1 MTSFGRKLY
10 GSINSLVKLY
20 DHYGMMSEVLL
31 AEHDLIEVIN
41 QYNEIELKLRE
52 WQKTKSIE
60 TASEICERLCNG

>member
-1 MTSFGRKLY
+1 MTDFGRKLY
-10 GSINSLVKLY
+10 RSINSLIELY
-20 DHYGMMSEVLL
+20 DNYGMMSEVLL

-60 TASEICERLCNG
+60 TASEICERLCND